1 MKTASWFLALLATRA
16 FAQAPDIAPELLG
29 TWASSPV
36 DCERPGPTTLTI
48 SPTSVMRFHARGEV
62 VNGDVMGG
70 RIIGRKTV
78 DVRFEP
84 VPPGFRELGER
95 KFVLSVDGQELHETS
110 DGKVVATRRK
120 CKPGDASL
128 PDT

>member
-1 MKTASWFLALLATRA
+1 MKVASWPFALLATQA
-16 FAQAPDIAPELLG
+16 IAQAPDISPELMG
-29 TWASSPV
+29 TWASNAV

-48 SPTSVMRFHARGEV
+48 SRTSVTRFHARGAV
-62 VNGDVMGG
+62 VNGNVMGG

-84 VPPGFRELGER
+84 GPPGFRELGER

-120 CKPGDASL
+120 CTPR
-128 PDT
+128 TTQ